1 MRNQYE
7 CRTLFEF
14 FVSRIQKNLSIVISM
29 DHSHPKF
36 LHHCSSNPALYT
48 KCTILWSEG
57 WSKESMI
64 HVSKKELAE
73 VLVQMP
79 KGGKEDIVSHA
90 INIYNSCSDLG
101 ASPLKFLNFI
111 QNFRGL
117 FLKMISSSGGQSK
130 HL

>member
-14 FVSRIQKNLSIVISM
+14 FVARIQKNLSIVISM
-29 DHSHPKF
+29 DHTHPKF

-57 WSKESMI
+57 WNKESMNY
-64 HVSKKELAE
+64 VSKKELQE
-73 VLVQMP
+73 VLSQMP
-79 KGGKEDIVSHA
+79 KGKDDIVQHA
-90 INIYNSCSDLG
+90 INIYYQCQDLG

-111 QNFRGL
+111 QNFRNL
-117 FLKMISSSGGQSK
+117 FSKMISTSGG
-130 HL
+130 